1 MEERGGGRG
10 MDHEKGRDAMKGEG
24 GVMSVGKLISAGK
37 TREPAGGKDKMFQGN
52 CCTVN
57 SRKKDKF

>member
-1 MEERGGGRG
+1 

-37 TREPAGGKDKMFQGN
+37 TREPGGGIKCSKEIVVLLTQEIRISFKMVFSN
-52 CCTVN
+52 
-57 SRKKDKF
+57 